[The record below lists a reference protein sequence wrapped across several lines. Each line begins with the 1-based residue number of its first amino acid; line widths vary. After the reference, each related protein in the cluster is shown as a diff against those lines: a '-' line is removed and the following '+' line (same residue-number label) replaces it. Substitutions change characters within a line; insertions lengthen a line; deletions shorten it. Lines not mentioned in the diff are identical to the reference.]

1 MNEVKTGRNFLNLM
15 DRICPEVIKEYE
27 KEMECE
33 IHGKYIATVEELSNG
48 ETRISKCPECEK
60 IRQAEREEE
69 QKRQAE
75 REKERAEKEWQEYQL
90 RENQNTNMRKEFYNK
105 TLSDYQP
112 KTEGQKKALEAVEE
126 MQRTRKGKII
136 LLGSNGA
143 GKTML
148 GSILA
153 RDMGGKIYTMYEI
166 ATMIR
171 QSYTPKA
178 EKSELEIVNELAT
191 IPFLCIDEVGRI
203 KNTEAVQDWFS
214 YILDKRHSEGLPF
227 MLIGNLHFKKDCK
240 EGGCPKCFENY
251 FDNDIL
257 SRLHEDTTIIVLKS
271 DDNRRATN
279 SLKYFSD

>member
-1 MNEVKTGRNFLNLM
+1 METVKTPNFFKDILEDM
-15 DRICPEVIKEYE
+15 ETE
-27 KEMECE
+27 KEERLKMKCE
-33 IHGKYIATVEELSNG
+33 LHGEYTAIKSVFKSGRESITG
-48 ETRISKCPECEK
+48 CPECEK
-60 IRQAEREEE
+60 ISFQKQQEEE
-69 QKRQAE
+69 E
-75 REKERAEKEWQEYQL
+75 RLAKKEYEERHLEECRNANIRL
-90 RENQNTNMRKEFYNK
+90 EFYDKNF
-105 TLSDYQP
+105 SDYEP

-126 MQRTRKGKII
+126 MQTTGKGKII

-153 RDMGGKIYTMYEI
+153 RNMGGKIYTMYEI
-166 ATMIR
+166 ATLIR

-240 EGGCPKCFENY
+240 DGGCPKCFENY
-251 FDNDIL
+251 FDKDIL
-257 SRLHEDTTIIVLKS
+257 SRLHEDTTIIVLKT
-271 DDNRRATN
+271 DDKRREKNT
-279 SLKYFSD
+279 LKYYSD

>member
-1 MNEVKTGRNFLNLM
+1 MNEVKSPFNLFGNILASM
-15 DRICPEVIKEYE
+15 EVVKVEQVE
-27 KEMECE
+27 KECE
-33 IHGKYIATVEELSNG
+33 VHGKYIAEKTLYKDGSEHI
-48 ETRISKCPECEK
+48 TRCPQC
-60 IRQAEREEE
+60 EEE
-69 QKRQAE
+69 ERKKQEE
-75 REKERAEKEWQEYQL
+75 REKEKAEKEWQEYQL

-153 RDMGGKIYTMYEI
+153 RNTGGKIYTMYEI

>member
-1 MNEVKTGRNFLNLM
+1 METVKAPNFFKDILEDM
-15 DRICPEVIKEYE
+15 ETE
-27 KEMECE
+27 KEERLKMKCE
-33 IHGKYIATVEELSNG
+33 LHGEYTAIKSIFKSGRESITG
-48 ETRISKCPECEK
+48 CPECEK
-60 IRQAEREEE
+60 IRFQKQQEEE
-69 QKRQAE
+69 E
-75 REKERAEKEWQEYQL
+75 RLAKKEYEEQHLEECRNANIRL
-90 RENQNTNMRKEFYNK
+90 EFYDK
-105 TLSDYQP
+105 YFSDYEP

-126 MQRTRKGKII
+126 MQTTGKGKII

-153 RDMGGKIYTMYEI
+153 RNMGGKIYTMYEI
-166 ATMIR
+166 ATLIR

-203 KNTEAVQDWFS
+203 RNTEAVQDWFS

-240 EGGCPKCFENY
+240 DGGCPKCFENY
-251 FDNDIL
+251 FDKDIL
-257 SRLHEDTTIIVLKS
+257 SRLHEDTTIIVLKT
-271 DDNRRATN
+271 DDKRREKNT
-279 SLKYFSD
+279 LKYYSD